1 MAFKTAIKAV
11 ESIDGLK
18 GFVGVDLVISND
30 EKDIEDVYVLEINSR
45 FTTPYAGLKKI
56 ANINIGSSIIDLIDK
71 SIDIKDLNEKIDLNG
86 KIEFKKS
93 GDNLVIRSI

>member
-1 MAFKTAIKAV
+1 MKLIPDSPLLTQV
-11 ESIDGLK
+11 
-18 GFVGVDLVISND
+18 
-30 EKDIEDVYVLEINSR
+30 
-45 FTTPYAGLKKI
+45 LKKI

-71 SIDIKDLNEKIDLNG
+71 NVDIKDLNEKIDLNG